1 MIVEVQV
8 FVCDKDLPIGNK
20 AFYATNLQESW

>member
-1 MIVEVQV
+1 MIAAVQV
-8 FVCDKDLPIGNK
+8 FICGKDLPIGNK